1 MREVFSNCEQRSDY
15 VAPNI
20 KITGVNVYNIAEA
33 IAMSKYPMAVN
44 YNESR
49 ETEVY
54 GVIQRRCERLGN
66 ATQGSGHDCFL
77 KGIMVSATLHLPQY
91 IWQQIKRYHFFDI
104 ISSMST
110 MHRITKMN
118 LRAEGAF
125 TVETDPE
132 LIEYLIKKVDDYN
145 AYCSQFGEE
154 IVGCEKQVAF
164 QNIIASIPS
173 GFILPAGIC
182 TNYLQLKT
190 IYHQRKNHKMP
201 EWRYFCHWCE
211 TLPLFYEL
219 CCK

>member
-1 MREVFSNCEQRSDY
+1 
-15 VAPNI
+15 
-20 KITGVNVYNIAEA
+20 
-33 IAMSKYPMAVN
+33 
-44 YNESR
+44 
-49 ETEVY
+49 
-54 GVIQRRCERLGN
+54 
-66 ATQGSGHDCFL
+66 
-77 KGIMVSATLHLPQY
+77 MVSATLHLPQY

-125 TVETDPE
+125 TMETDPE

-145 AYCSQFGEE
+145 VYTSQFGEE
-154 IVGCEKQVAF
+154 IKGCEKQRAF